1 MIKLLDNFL
10 NGITQYRLMLYFL
23 ICLTVAAT
31 VLSFFKVLPFNF
43 LNIIFSAVFITAVC
57 WIANKVFSKVLGVP
71 TNLESLYITALI
83 LALIL
88 SPIQS
93 LRDLIIFATI
103 GVLSQSGKYILTI
116 NKKHLFN
123 PAAFGIALSVL
134 VLNYGASWWI
144 GNRWM
149 VFFVILGGFLI
160 VRKIQRLNL
169 VFSFFI
175 TYLVVILVSS
185 VLKGNDLISVSKNV
199 ILESPLFFFAF
210 VMLTE
215 PLTTPPGKKLQMI
228 YGSIAGFLVVFF
240 SPEIA
245 LLFGNIFSYVVSP
258 KGKLLLKLKEKIQ
271 IGVGIYDFVFVPKG
285 KFQFSAGQYMEW
297 TFGHNNPDSR
307 GVRRYFTLASSP
319 TEDNLRIGVKFYPN
333 SSSFKK
339 SLINFKPGS
348 KIMAGGLAG
357 EFNMPKDPDRK
368 LCFIAGGIGITPFR
382 GMIKYLLDIDQK
394 RDIILLFSAKSSADF
409 VYRNIF
415 DKASQ
420 ELGIKIVYIA
430 GRINSNLIS
439 AKISD
444 YRERKFYISGPHSM
458 VDYFQKTLRD
468 MNISNNQIKTDFFPG
483 YV

>member
-1 MIKLLDNFL
+1 
-10 NGITQYRLMLYFL
+10 MLYFL
-23 ICLTVAAT
+23 ICLTAVAT

-43 LNIIFSAVFITAVC
+43 LNIIFSAVFITVVC
-57 WIANKVFSKVLGVP
+57 SLTNKVFSKVFKVP
-71 TNLESLYITALI
+71 TNLESVYITALI

-88 SPIQS
+88 TPSRNSQ
-93 LRDLIIFATI
+93 DLILLAAVAF
-103 GVLSQSGKYILTI
+103 LSQISKYLVAIK
-116 NKKHLFN
+116 KKHIFN
-123 PAAFGIALSVL
+123 PAAFGVALSAL

-160 VRKIQRLNL
+160 VRKIQRFNL

-175 TYLVVILVSS
+175 TYLVVILVNS

-228 YGSIAGFLVVFF
+228 YGSIGGFLAVFF
-240 SPEIA
+240 SPEMA

-258 KGKLLLKLKEKIQ
+258 KGRLLLKLKEKIQ
-271 IGVGIYDFVFVPKG
+271 IAPDIYDFVFVPKG
-285 KFQFSAGQYMEW
+285 KLQFSAGQYMEW
-297 TFGHNNPDSR
+297 TLGHNNPDSR

-339 SLINFKPGS
+339 SLISSESGREIVASQLSGDFT
-348 KIMAGGLAG
+348 L
-357 EFNMPKDPDRK
+357 PKNPNQK
-368 LCFIAGGIGITPFR
+368 LCFIAGGIGVTPYR
-382 GMIKYLLDIDQK
+382 SIIKYLLDTGKK
-394 RDIILLFSAKSSADF
+394 RDIILLYSSKRESDF
-409 VYRNIF
+409 VYRDIF
-415 DKASQ
+415 NS
-420 ELGIKIVYIA
+420 IKTIYLVTERGQLIDESMIKKQIPDFKE
-430 GRINSNLIS
+430 RI
-439 AKISD
+439 
-444 YRERKFYISGPHSM
+444 FYISGPHSM
-458 VDYFQKTLRD
+458 VDAFEKTLKEMDILSR
-468 MNISNNQIKTDFFPG
+468 QIKVDFFPG